1 MTKNVPANSVEAY
14 TLALAKDKSSTF
26 AKNIDNFIACT
37 KESREII
44 PANVMRNIRQFTNGM
59 KNYLV
64 KHGEADFLPV
74 VDKARLLLKPDEFLN
89 LDAILERVMHQLI
102 ILPLREHM
110 YNLLVDFYARSGDI
124 QAIINNVKYAET
136 KPPSAFGIRVSFL
149 KATLRNSVF
158 KLNFIHIGR
167 SKDAN
172 SRSVGQNIFCNFKIA
187 GSRTTIGEN
196 RFMVVCCISNN

>member
-1 MTKNVPANSVEAY
+1 MEAY

-102 ILPLREHM
+102 ILPLREHI

-149 KATLRNSVF
+149 KPRYEIQF
-158 KLNFIHIGR
+158 
-167 SKDAN
+167 
-172 SRSVGQNIFCNFKIA
+172 
-187 GSRTTIGEN
+187 
-196 RFMVVCCISNN
+196 